1 MNEQPYS
8 YEALNNQKEFYDS
21 RFKEGYMQDFSGLF
35 ESCRFYA
42 MQDIFKQIK
51 SSGFKP
57 ATILDYGCGEGRYIN
72 LLKDFFPTSALHGC
86 DISDEALAIAKNLY
100 SSAQYT
106 SMTDEAVNLPDNSF
120 DLVISIEV
128 LEHVGDVARSL
139 SEIGRL
145 LKPQGLTVLS
155 TPCANE
161 FSFEWWQNRL
171 TGGLQPSFDGYGR
184 FKTDEPGHLRRL
196 NDRHLKSLCSE
207 VGIDIYK
214 IYHRAHLF
222 ETLAPKGRLFKRI
235 PQLCVGFGMLDW
247 YLFKNFPN
255 GSTMIALGKKR

>member
-1 MNEQPYS
+1 MSEQSYS

-42 MQDIFKQIK
+42 MQDIFQHMK
-51 SSGFKP
+51 SSGFNP
-57 ATILDYGCGEGRYIN
+57 TTILDYGCGEGRYIN

-86 DISDEALAIAKNLY
+86 DISDEALAIAKNIY

-106 SMTDEAVNLPDNSF
+106 TMTDETVNLPDNSF
-120 DLVISIEV
+120 DLIISIEV
-128 LEHVGDVARSL
+128 LEHVGDVARSVR
-139 SEIGRL
+139 EISRL
-145 LKPQGLTVLS
+145 LKPQGITILS
-155 TPCANE
+155 TPCANK
-161 FSFEWWQNRL
+161 FSFEWCQNRL
-171 TGGLQPSFDGYGR
+171 IGGLQPSFDGYGR

-196 NDRHLKSLCSE
+196 SDRHLKSLCSD
-207 VGIDIYK
+207 VGIEVYK

-235 PQLCVGFGMLDW
+235 PQVCVGFGMLDW
-247 YLFKNFPN
+247 YLFKNLPN
-255 GSTMIALGKKR
+255 GSTMIALGKKI